1 MKQIYMGNNLA
12 SSGRLFLVASLS
24 SILKVITKEGRQS
37 EKVYKQI
44 KYILLGWIGT
54 GKEYSYLQ

>member
-1 MKQIYMGNNLA
+1 MGNNLA
-12 SSGRLFLVASLS
+12 SSGRLFLVANLS
-24 SILKVITKEGRQS
+24 SILKVITKEGRQT

-54 GKEYSYLQ
+54 GKDYSYLQ